1 MEKMSNSTVKEYLER
16 KRKKAESIQNNI
28 PETITINADI
38 LKTAPYSQR
47 PVSKRWAEEIA
58 AKFDPKLLDPLTVS
72 YRDRKYFVI
81 DGQHRLYAIRKL
93 FGDKQL
99 VNCKV
104 LHGLTE
110 QQEAEM
116 FVKMNTCE
124 RSLNYADEVRALAF
138 SGDKMI
144 DAINGICASNGIEF
158 GYEQGKRG
166 KKDSRIT
173 ALKTLTDIYEKIGA
187 QQTER
192 IIKILSTT
200 WSGQSESLSAVM
212 LSAMSCIMDL
222 YGNELEDKTF
232 TKKLAGIDPT
242 FLVTKARND
251 TVTNAAVS
259 VRLARIIVNYYNK
272 GAGKKLPYRFGV

>member
-16 KRKKAESIQNNI
+16 KRKKAESIQSNI

-47 PVSKRWAEEIA
+47 PVCKRWAEEIA

-232 TKKLAGIDPT
+232 TKKLAGIDPI